1 MNMQLFWEIMFFT
14 SPLIAGGIVALS
26 RPVGVAR
33 YLGRFHN
40 WLWLSSN
47 KQVQDAGKKGF
58 FRKYIVRPINGSL
71 LSMARWTQGIENEF
85 IRCGVRIASYIY
97 SLAIF
102 FALLAFA
109 VYVVVSVVI
118 IVVFTI
124 LIVWLFWFVLVPIML
139 GALNNK
145 VSGSHEQENP
155 SHKQDNSVH
164 EQENSGAT
172 KKDMRSSHRN
182 GNLFETKS
190 ERLMRLHNNGE
201 QDAANSESTLLG
213 ETNRHVPFFGISES
227 EREGNDAYK
236 KGFDN
241 GRKNRNK

>member
-102 FALLAFA
+102 FALLALA

-118 IVVFTI
+118 IIAIFI
-124 LIVWLFWFVLVPIML
+124 LIFWFFWFVLVPMIFKAMNGSGTTNMSSDL
-139 GALNNK
+139 KHLSSEEKQRAHDEGEKWSKREREGA
-145 VSGSHEQENP
+145 
-155 SHKQDNSVH
+155 
-164 EQENSGAT
+164 
-172 KKDMRSSHRN
+172 N
-182 GNLFETKS
+182 GLI
-190 ERLMRLHNNGE
+190 
-201 QDAANSESTLLG
+201 ESTLPN
-213 ETNRHVPFFGISES
+213 ERSSFWNFDDNRSGGSAD
-227 EREGNDAYK
+227 ERSKAFDAGADNDK
-236 KGFDN
+236 KQN
-241 GRKNRNK
+241 KN